1 MQKSGNKRCSIWWTQ
16 HLIVCIDLTE
26 RFIRTQITWLSN
38 IFTSPVFR
46 YQFTRIT
53 QLPWI
58 IFSRE
63 KNSKQLHKHNGFF
76 NSIKDWFSIQSMAPI
91 LVLTQN
97 TNSNS
102 MPTHELKMNVNV
114 LRIQWNNLKL
124 AQKPNQTKP
133 TISWLYVNK
142 LPKIELT

>member
-102 MPTHELKMNVNV
+102 MQSQRT
-114 LRIQWNNLKL
+114 NLKWTSMCCESSGTIWSWH
-124 AQKPNQTKP
+124 KNQTKP
-133 TISWLYVNK
+133 NQQFHGFM
-142 LPKIELT
+142 

>member
-1 MQKSGNKRCSIWWTQ
+1 MRKSGNKRCSIWWTQ
-16 HLIVCIDLTE
+16 HLIVCTDLTE

-58 IFSRE
+58 IFFGGKKGS
-63 KNSKQLHKHNGFF
+63 NYTLHTHNGFF
-76 NSIKDWFSIQSMAPI
+76 NSITDWFSIQSMAPI
-91 LVLTQN
+91 LVSTQN

-102 MPTHELKMNVNV
+102 NSMQSQRT
-114 LRIQWNNLKL
+114 NLKWTSMCCESSETMWSWH
-124 AQKPNQTKP
+124 KNQTNNFIALCK
-133 TISWLYVNK
+133 
-142 LPKIELT
+142 